1 MFADLLPLSR
11 LSNWSA
17 RLANTIVHAVCVKL
31 KAPPQIITVVDVIVE
46 TLVFCLIQVVHH
58 DDIDS
63 GNKLWGDG
71 AHIGFSV
78 ASSVFEYLGAA
89 GTTVAILVKEIAPE
103 AVAIVAGCGA
113 VDCMVDTG
121 TAIREYQLAKSSS
134 LTSRQIADA
143 S

>member
-63 GNKLWGDG
+63 SDKFWGDG
-71 AHIGFSV
+71 KHRLFRRV
-78 ASSVFEYLGAA
+78 VCYLGLP
-89 GTTVAILVKEIAPE
+89 V
-103 AVAIVAGCGA
+103 
-113 VDCMVDTG
+113 
-121 TAIREYQLAKSSS
+121 QLRPS
-134 LTSRQIADA
+134 
-143 S
+143 